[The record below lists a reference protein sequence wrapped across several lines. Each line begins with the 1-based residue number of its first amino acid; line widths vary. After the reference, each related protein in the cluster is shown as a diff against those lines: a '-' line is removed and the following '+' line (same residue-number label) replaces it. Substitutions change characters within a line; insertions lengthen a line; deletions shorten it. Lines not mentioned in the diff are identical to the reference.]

1 MTDKITTVEDI
12 KNKVRKFVED
22 REWQQF
28 HSPKSLS
35 MCIACEAAELM
46 ELFTW
51 VDDKASKLELEKK
64 REAVEH
70 EAADVMFAILNF
82 CLRNNIDVTTALE
95 TKIALLDKKYPIEK
109 SKGNNAKYTEL

>member
-1 MTDKITTVEDI
+1 MSDKITTVEEL
-12 KNKVRKFVED
+12 KNKIKKFVEV
-22 REWQQF
+22 REWEQF

-46 ELFTW
+46 EIFMW
-51 VDDKASKLELEKK
+51 FDNESSKSELEKK

-70 EAADVMFAILNF
+70 EAADVIFAILNF
-82 CLRNNIDVTTALE
+82 CSRYNIDVTKALS
-95 TKIALLDKKYPIEK
+95 TKMKLLDQKYPIEK